1 MLVQTGSLT
10 RAERTGLAQPE
21 YVNDMLRLGKTVG
34 RSRRLRPLFD
44 SVGFDLDRQSAVSA
58 DQVMVMSGRAGA
70 IQALT
75 VWRLKRVGVAL
86 DREVR
91 QCPVD
96 SGEADRR
103 PGLVQTHV
111 QPLGTDESL
120 CRGEC
125 LAHCLPLP
133 RIALHNFKANCRPVR
148 CLVLP
153 ETLREPS
160 SLHTT

>member
-1 MLVQTGSLT
+1 MLVQTGSLA
-10 RAERTGLAQPE
+10 RAERACLAQPE
-21 YVNDMLRLGKTVG
+21 YVDDMLRLGETVG

-44 SVGFDLDRQSAVSA
+44 SVGFDLDRQPAVSA
-58 DQVMVMSGRAGA
+58 DQVMVMTGRAGA

-86 DREVR
+86 DREVG
-91 QCPVD
+91 QCPVYR
-96 SGEADRR
+96 GQADRR
-103 PGLVQTHV
+103 PGLVQIHV

-120 CRGEC
+120 GRGEC
-125 LAHCLPLP
+125 LSHCLPLP
-133 RIALHNFKANCRPVR
+133 RIALHDFKANCRPAR

-160 SLHTT
+160 SLQTT